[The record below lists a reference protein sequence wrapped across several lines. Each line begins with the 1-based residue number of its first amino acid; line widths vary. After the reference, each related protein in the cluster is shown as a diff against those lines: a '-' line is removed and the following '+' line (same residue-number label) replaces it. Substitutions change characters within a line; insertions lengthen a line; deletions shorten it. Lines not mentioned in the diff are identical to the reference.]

1 MSDPSDF
8 ERKPAVDASDRHAYR
23 QRIYAG
29 YVSQF
34 IGYKAQLHSPR
45 AYHNWSSA
53 TNSRIRGWLP
63 VDRSFPVLDL
73 GCGPGYLL
81 KMLESQGFAD
91 ITGVDL
97 SAEQLAL
104 AQDHCKHAVILQAD
118 MLQVLAEQPA
128 HYELITAFSV
138 LEHLDKN
145 ELFTFLELVLAAL
158 RPGGRFIIQ
167 TINAENP
174 WGLALLY
181 GDLTHETAFTPG
193 SLAVALRAVGFVDYQ
208 ARGCP
213 PHVHSVLSLLRK
225 LLWPLFSAAILLE
238 SLVETGGTGSA
249 IATRDFVACA
259 AKPRE

>member
-1 MSDPSDF
+1 MNEPSRIKVQAATDKSDS
-8 ERKPAVDASDRHAYR
+8 HAYR

-45 AYHNWSSA
+45 AYRNWSTA
-53 TNSRIRGWLP
+53 TNSRIWGWLP
-63 VDRSFPVLDL
+63 ADRTSPVLDL

-81 KMLESQGFAD
+81 KMLEDQGFQD
-91 ITGVDL
+91 VTGVDL

-104 AQDHCKHAVILQAD
+104 AKDRCQHAVILQAD
-118 MLQVLAEQPA
+118 MLQVLAAHPA
-128 HYELITAFSV
+128 QYELITAFSV

-145 ELFTFLELVLAAL
+145 ELFSFLELVIAAL
-158 RPGGRFIIQ
+158 RPGGQFIVQ

-193 SLAVALRAVGFVDYQ
+193 SLAVALSVVGFVEYQ

-213 PHVHSVLSLLRK
+213 PHVHSVFSLLRK
-225 LLWPLFSAAILLE
+225 LVWSIFSAAILLE

-249 IATRDFVACA
+249 ITTRDFVACA
-259 AKPRE
+259 VKPRE

>member
-1 MSDPSDF
+1 MKEPSRIKVQAATA
-8 ERKPAVDASDRHAYR
+8 ESDRHAYR

-45 AYHNWSSA
+45 AYHIWSAATSA
-53 TNSRIRGWLP
+53 RIRGWLP
-63 VDRSFPVLDL
+63 ADRTHSVLDL

-81 KMLESQGFAD
+81 KMLEEQGFTD
-91 ITGVDL
+91 VTGVDL
-97 SAEQLAL
+97 SGEQLAL
-104 AQDHCKHAVILQAD
+104 ARDHCQHAAILQAD
-118 MLQVLAEQPA
+118 MLQVLAAHPA

-145 ELFTFLELVLAAL
+145 ELYSFLELVIAAL

-193 SLAVALRAVGFVDYQ
+193 SLAVALKAVGFVEYQ

-213 PHVHSVLSLLRK
+213 PHVHSVFSLMRK
-225 LLWPLFSAAILLE
+225 LLWPIFSAAILLE

-249 IATRDFVACA
+249 ISTRDFVACA
-259 AKPRE
+259 DKPWE